1 MGTAQTVGNQRLGIN
16 AIGFILGTSMGSEYR
31 EVYHDFFSTEAQTAS
46 LRLLFVRR
54 LAASRYAET

>member
-1 MGTAQTVGNQRLGIN
+1 
-16 AIGFILGTSMGSEYR
+16 MGSEYR